1 MKNFK
6 IMITFFILIIVYCY
20 VANIT
25 LIPEHI
31 ILLENEPYKIKKLI
45 GVDTIE
51 TITTSNNNENT
62 VNMEVTLFGNKVK
75 DVTIDTL
82 ENVEVVP
89 IGKII
94 GMKLYTNGVLIVGMS
109 QIENT
114 NNEYVS
120 PFVDC
125 DIQEGDTI
133 IKVNDTEIDNIG
145 NLKEVVNDSNGENVL
160 LTLVRN
166 GSIVTSNITPV
177 QTETDEYKLGLWVK
191 DAATGVGTI
200 TYYEKNTGSF
210 AALGH
215 GIMDSDTEQLIDI
228 ESGEIVTSQVMSIT
242 KADINSPGEI
252 RGTIL
257 NQKTIGEVE
266 KNTQFGIYGKLDNLT
281 TLNIDT
287 NKSMPVAL
295 RSEIKVGDATLLCS
309 LDGKTTQEYKIKIEK
324 VFANDNYDN
333 KSMLIRVV
341 DDELIQNT
349 GGIIR
354 GLSGSPIVQNG
365 KFVGAVTNVL
375 VSNPEIG
382 YAIFGDMMIK
392 EMRK

>member
-1 MKNFK
+1 MRNLKM
-6 IMITFFILIIVYCY
+6 IITFFILIITYIY
-20 VANIT
+20 IANIT
-25 LIPEHI
+25 LIPDKI
-31 ILLENEPYKIKKLI
+31 ILLENESYKIKKFI

-51 TITTSNNNENT
+51 TVSTSTDNGNT
-62 VNMEVTLFGNKVK
+62 LNVDVTLFGQKVK
-75 DVTIDTL
+75 QVAVDTI
-82 ENVEVVP
+82 ENIEVVP

-109 QIENT
+109 EIENM
-114 NNEYVS
+114 NNELVS
-120 PFVDC
+120 PFANC

-133 IKVNDTEIDNIG
+133 VKVNETEIENID
-145 NLKEVVNDSNGENVL
+145 NLKKVVNNSNGENVL
-160 LTLVRN
+160 LTLVRD
-166 GSIVTSNITPV
+166 GTIVTSNITPV
-177 QTETDEYKLGLWVK
+177 QTESDEYKLGLWVK

-200 TYYEKNTGSF
+200 TYYEKNTGNF

-215 GIMDSDTEQLIDI
+215 GIVDNDTDQLIDI
-228 ESGEIVTSQVMSIT
+228 DSGEVVTSDVISIT

-252 RGTIL
+252 RGTIM
-257 NQKTIGEVE
+257 NQKTIGQVQ
-266 KNTQFGIYGKLDNLT
+266 KNTQFGIYGNLENLAS
-281 TLNIDT
+281 LNIDT
-287 NKSMPVAL
+287 TKAMPVAL
-295 RSEIKVGDATLLCS
+295 RDEIKTGDAKLLCS
-309 LDGKTTQEYKIKIEK
+309 LDGKTNQEYNIKIEK
-324 VFANDNYDN
+324 VYENNHYDN

-341 DDELIQNT
+341 DERLIEKT

-354 GLSGSPIVQNG
+354 GLSGSPILQNG

>member
-6 IMITFFILIIVYCY
+6 IGITFFILIMIYSY

-31 ILLENEPYKIKKLI
+31 ILLENEPYQIKKLI

-51 TITTSNNNENT
+51 TIRTSNDNENT

-75 DVTIDTL
+75 EVTIDTL

-109 QIENT
+109 QIENV

-120 PFVDC
+120 PYVDC

-177 QTETDEYKLGLWVK
+177 QTEPDEYKLGLWVK

-228 ESGEIVTSQVMSIT
+228 ESGEIVTSSVMSIT
-242 KADINSPGEI
+242 KANINSPGEI

-266 KNTQFGIYGKLDNLT
+266 KNTQFGIYGKLENLT

-287 NKSMPVAL
+287 NQSIPVAL
-295 RSEIKVGDATLLCS
+295 RSEIKVGDATMLCS

-324 VFANDNYDN
+324 VFVNDNYDN

-365 KFVGAVTNVL
+365 KFIGAITNVL